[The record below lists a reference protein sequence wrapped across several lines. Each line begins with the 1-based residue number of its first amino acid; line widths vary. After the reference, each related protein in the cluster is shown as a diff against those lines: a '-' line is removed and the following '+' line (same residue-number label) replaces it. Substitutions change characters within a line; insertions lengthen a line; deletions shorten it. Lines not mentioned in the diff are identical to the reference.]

1 MTDKKSGKKKHDLR
15 DEIPATTSITNTNS
29 RMAGGADNPNVA
41 FKDDNRILSPGPS
54 APAPDGQ
61 DTKSS

>member
-1 MTDKKSGKKKHDLR
+1 
-15 DEIPATTSITNTNS
+15 
-29 RMAGGADNPNVA
+29 MAGGADNPNVA
-41 FKDDNRILSPGPS
+41 SKDDNQILSPGPS

>member
-1 MTDKKSGKKKHDLR
+1 MTDPKKHDMR
-15 DEIPATTSITNTNS
+15 DGIPKATITNTNS

-41 FKDDNRILSPGPS
+41 SKDDNQILSPGPS
-54 APAPDGQ
+54 SPVPDGQ

>member
-1 MTDKKSGKKKHDLR
+1 MTEPKKHDMR
-15 DEIPATTSITNTNS
+15 DGIPKATITNTNS

-41 FKDDNRILSPGPS
+41 PKDDNRILTPGPS
-54 APAPDGQ
+54 APVPDGQ